1 MRVATVEHGGDRRT
15 VVLDADGRSRDVT
28 GLTGVVAA
36 DVDIEKF
43 ASLTEQDL
51 RGCPLIDLDEITRW
65 LPPVTDPRRILCVGF
80 NYHNHAVEMDKEPPR
95 YPTFFVRFPSSLVG
109 HGEPIER
116 SPMSDSLDWEGEI
129 AIVIGRGG
137 RNIRAEDAAD
147 HIWGYTAFAD
157 NSVREY
163 QLHGTQATAGKNF
176 DRSGSIGPWLVTSD
190 EIADPKALRVQTYL
204 GDSRVQSGV
213 LADLVFDV
221 PTVIEYVSTWTTLTP
236 GDIIAT
242 GTPAGIGFRQDPP
255 RYLQPGEVLTIDIP
269 GVTRLVNH
277 VR

>member
-43 ASLTEQDL
+43 VSLTEQDL
-51 RGCPLIDLDEITRW
+51 RRCPLIDLDEITRW

-176 DRSGSIGPWLVTSD
+176 DQSGSIGPWLVTSD
-190 EIADPKALRVQTYL
+190 EIADPKTLEVHTYL

-277 VR
+277 VK

>member
-15 VVLDADGRSRDVT
+15 VVLDADGRPRDVT
-28 GLTGVVAA
+28 GRTGMVAA

-43 ASLTEQDL
+43 AALTEQDL
-51 RGCPLIDLDEITRW
+51 RRCPLIDLDEITRW

-80 NYHNHAVEMDKEPPR
+80 NYHNHAVEMDKEPPL

-137 RNIRAEDAAD
+137 RNIRAEDAAH

-190 EIADPKALRVQTYL
+190 EIADPKALEVRTYL
-204 GDSRVQSGV
+204 GESRVQSGV
-213 LADLVFDV
+213 LADLIFDV
-221 PTVIEYVSTWTTLTP
+221 PTVVEYVSTWTTLTP

-277 VR
+277 VK